1 VRVSPE
7 PGYARM
13 MRDPQE
19 TVVPEET
26 LRKMVEWAATGA
38 GLRAPA
44 APQSFPPQ
52 ALLGTT
58 TPSRRATVRERAF
71 QFGPGGRL
79 FGIVTEPTSRPAAGG
94 RPALLFLN
102 VGANH
107 HVGPN
112 RMYVTT
118 ARDLAALGYL
128 CFRFDVAG
136 LGDSRSAPGAKENR
150 LYSKDSV
157 GDVKAAMDFIQEQYS
172 IQRFALSGLCSG
184 AYLAFHTTVEDPRV
198 VAQVLMNPQ
207 TFEWKEGDSLE
218 LSTRN
223 SFLSTRHYV
232 RALFEPRVWRR
243 MAVGQVNVGLV
254 AKVLRDRL
262 VVRSFGGLR
271 DLAARA
277 TMRRQE
283 LSEVARAFQAVSDRG
298 VETLLIFSFSDGGLD
313 MIETHLGSE
322 GRRMKGRK
330 NFRLTIVDGADH
342 TFTPIDSQV
351 RVRGLIVRHVV
362 SRLR

>member
-1 VRVSPE
+1 
-7 PGYARM
+7 M
-13 MRDPQE
+13 
-19 TVVPEET
+19 
-26 LRKMVEWAATGA
+26 
-38 GLRAPA
+38 
-44 APQSFPPQ
+44 
-52 ALLGTT
+52 
-58 TPSRRATVRERAF
+58 
-71 QFGPGGRL
+71 
-79 FGIVTEPTSRPAAGG
+79 
-94 RPALLFLN
+94 LFLN

-107 HVGPN
+107 RVGPN

-136 LGDSRSAPGAKENR
+136 LGDSKIAPGSRENR

-157 GDVKAAMDFIQEQYS
+157 GDVKSAMDFIQDQYS
-172 IQRFALSGLCSG
+172 ISRFALAGLCSG
-184 AYLAFHTTVEDPRV
+184 AYLAFHTCVEDPRV

-223 SFLSTRHYV
+223 SFLSTRHYL
-232 RALFEPRVWRR
+232 RALFEPEVWRR
-243 MAVGQVNVGLV
+243 MATGQVNVALV

-262 VVRSFGGLR
+262 VVRSVGGLR
-271 DLAARA
+271 SLAARA

-283 LSEVARAFQAVSDRG
+283 LSEVARAFQSVSDRG

-313 MIETHLGSE
+313 MIETHLGGE
-322 GRRMKGRK
+322 GRRMKGRR
-330 NFRLTIVDGADH
+330 NFRLTIVEGADH